1 MMKFI
6 KAMTGA
12 VCGAL
17 HFLFGEFD
25 ALLIALIAL
34 VIVDY
39 VSGVCAAIYEKRL
52 NSGTG
57 FRGILKKVAIL
68 LVVMVAQVIGQ
79 VVGVELLRSVVIG
92 FYIANESISVVENAG
107 KLDIG
112 IPKKLLD
119 VLEQLKKEQE

>member
-1 MMKFI
+1 MVKYLKMM
-6 KAMTGA
+6 MGV
-12 VCGAL
+12 VCGML

-25 ALLIALIAL
+25 VLLIALVAL

-39 VSGVCAAIYEKRL
+39 ITGVIAAAYQKRL
-52 NSGTG
+52 NSSVG

-79 VVGVELLRSVVIG
+79 VVGVEWLRSAVIG
-92 FYIANESISVVENAG
+92 FYLANEAISVLENAG

-112 IPKKLLD
+112 IPQKLLD
-119 VLEQLKKEQE
+119 VLEQLKKDKK

>member
-1 MMKFI
+1 MGKYLKMMI
-6 KAMTGA
+6 GA
-12 VCGAL
+12 VCGML

-25 ALLIALIAL
+25 ALLIALVAL

-39 VSGVCAAIYEKRL
+39 ITGVIAAIYQKRL
-52 NSGTG
+52 NSGVG

-79 VVGVELLRSVVIG
+79 VVGVEWLRSAVIG
-92 FYIANESISVVENAG
+92 FYLANEAISVLENAG

-112 IPKKLLD
+112 IPQKLID
-119 VLEQLKKEQE
+119 ILEQLKKDKE

>member
-1 MMKFI
+1 MMKLI
-6 KAMTGA
+6 KVMIGA
-12 VCGAL
+12 VCGML

-25 ALLIALIAL
+25 ILLIALLVL

-39 VSGVCAAIYEKRL
+39 ITGVFAAIYEKRL

-68 LVVMVAQVIGQ
+68 LVVMVSQIIGQ
-79 VVGVELLRSVVIG
+79 VVGVEWLRSAVIG
-92 FYIANESISVVENAG
+92 FYLANEAISILENAG

-112 IPKKLLD
+112 IPQKLLD
-119 VLEQLKKEQE
+119 VLEQLKQDKE